1 MASFFKR
8 AATSALRRREE
19 VRDTNQFNLEADSD
33 RAVKFLATAETER
46 LSKKKVL
53 DSYDK
58 ITGPVISKLSADFPE
73 LPGSKGL
80 EAVVLNAYIAVRP
93 DGKITGEAINNT
105 TRILKET
112 LTTTPTAFDSVLKPS
127 TLTSLGSD
135 ASKGLRDITD
145 TPSPDTPYSI
155 KSEDLKSQTV
165 RMLGDDDDLNLV
177 GRTATTAFNV
187 FLGLPATSVP
197 QLTKKRYGDM
207 FGGGAAGEEA
217 YEKTLNYIQDVSD
230 GNDDTEIPDIPP
242 ELAARLYDSLRVVKG
257 EEAFEERLK
266 IELDSVLK
274 YEAAALL
281 AEAKISAPQD
291 ALVARGG
298 VIVIIP
304 ELLGKTSAD
313 EKAKIYAKV
322 EKANLEISALREDIK
337 TLAIQGWKAQEYST
351 AGQAASGALKDY
363 QTSQGIVRKKD
374 PLQAQL
380 QRGVSASAVKASVS
394 LGSFAKEEEMSPAQ
408 FQSEVKNNGSTL
420 VNRYGEDNSRKIMS
434 NLGLNPEFI
443 GHYWVWQNEGREF
456 VVSFDRANKVVFPL
470 SSEGSRNLSDGS
482 DIIPNPPGLST
493 EMSAL
498 GAVQRRP
505 ARVGGQLVNA
515 QQNS

>member
-165 RMLGDDDDLNLV
+165 RMLDDDNDLNLV

-281 AEAKISAPQD
+281 AEAKTLAPQD

-337 TLAIQGWKAQEYST
+337 ILAIQGWKAQEYST

-363 QTSQGIVRKKD
+363 QISQGIVGKKA
-374 PLQAQL
+374 LQAQP
-380 QRGVSASAVKASVS
+380 QREVSASAVKASVS
-394 LGSFAKEEEMSPAQ
+394 LGSFAKEEEMSPTQ
-408 FQSEVKNNGSTL
+408 FQSEVKKNGSTL
-420 VNRYGEDNSRKIMS
+420 VARYGEDNSRKIMS
-434 NLGLNPEFI
+434 NLGLNPEFKSL
-443 GHYWVWQNEGREF
+443 YWIWQNEGREF
-456 VVSFDRANKVVFPL
+456 VISFDRANKVVFPL